1 MDRCEIILDT
11 NIALHF
17 APIEQI
23 DWAEVSKCKRPTI
36 VITPIL
42 LEELERQK
50 IFNPSAA
57 LRRRAQRSIDDI
69 ERLMGIDDP
78 VEIRTGVT
86 LHFLSHEPTL
96 DYKAHRLDRDVQD
109 DRFIAAALERHS
121 LGHIPV
127 FIASNDSGMALK
139 LRSRAIDIL
148 KLPAALRLPEEE
160 DALQKEL
167 KQARLELEKL
177 RNRQPRLTVRFSD
190 RTRKQEVVTPSAVDP
205 DVPSL
210 ADMRAQHRPIPAAG
224 ARFGT
229 GPATRAP
236 GPQLMPGFTATD
248 RAKKHNEN
256 LEVYFGKYA
265 SYLEKLDVW
274 SEMVRLSSVIE
285 LELFNDGS
293 GTATDVDIVLS
304 FPANVGV
311 LHSSDFPARP
321 EPPIPPSSIYRHR
334 VGSVIDRNFLHMRS
348 HFSVNDGDAGIE
360 EDEPGVVRFSARSLK
375 PKCVL
380 RLQDFLLLQL
390 EPLDGKGIE
399 IDVSITLH
407 DGEPVHEK
415 LAFTFETGEP
425 VRLKEDKDEPE

>member
-50 IFNPSAA
+50 IFNSSFA

-69 ERLMGIDDP
+69 ERLMELEDP
-78 VEIRTGVT
+78 VEIRSGVT
-86 LHFLSHEPTL
+86 LHFLDHEPTL

-121 LGHIPV
+121 LGDVPV
-127 FIASNDSGMALK
+127 YIASNDSGMALK
-139 LRSRAIDIL
+139 LRSRAVNIL
-148 KLPAALRLPEEE
+148 KLPAALKLPEEE

-167 KQARLELEKL
+167 KQTRLALEKL

-190 RTRKQEVVTPSAVDP
+190 RTRKQEVVTPSAVDT

-210 ADMRAQHRPIPAAG
+210 ADMRAQHRVIPVAG
-224 ARFGT
+224 ARYGT
-229 GPATRAP
+229 SPASRAP
-236 GPQLMPGFTATD
+236 GPQVMPGFTATD
-248 RAKKHNEN
+248 RAKKYNDS

-265 SYLEKLDVW
+265 SYIEKLHSW
-274 SEMVRLSSVIE
+274 SEMLRLCSEIE
-285 LELFNDGS
+285 LELFNEGS
-293 GTATDVDIVLS
+293 GTATDVDIILR
-304 FPANVGV
+304 FPASVGV
-311 LHSSDFPARP
+311 LQPSDFPARP
-321 EPPIPPSSIYRHR
+321 EAPIPPSSIYQHR
-334 VGSVIDRNFLHMRS
+334 VGSVIDRNFLNLRS
-348 HFSVNDGDAGIE
+348 HFSLNDGDARIHEDQPGI
-360 EDEPGVVRFSARSLK
+360 VRFSARSLK

-380 RLQDFLLLQL
+380 TLQDFLIVQL

-399 IDVSITLH
+399 IEVSITFH

-415 LAFTFETGEP
+415 LALTFETGEP
-425 VRLKEDKDEPE
+425 IKLTEDSDEPE